1 VQASSHQLREL
12 EKKLRVYLS
21 SRVLVFRKGEIGRHQ
36 IKFNSRGYVSA
47 ESGSEFA
54 SPANAILFIDLT
66 LTSERAVISGEAVRV
81 RPRTSQPNP
90 LRYSR
95 EFKLVTCT
103 IILDVPPGEL
113 TLARMIGILCRVFL
127 TREELART
135 AFHPRGYEPSNFLPG
150 TLP

>member
-1 VQASSHQLREL
+1 MNDLPVPTVLLVCVLSFPLHPHGGKASVQASSHQLREL

-81 RPRTSQPNP
+81 RPRTSQRIQACH
-90 LRYSR
+90 LHYH
-95 EFKLVTCT
+95 
-103 IILDVPPGEL
+103 PGCP
-113 TLARMIGILCRVFL
+113 AR
-127 TREELART
+127 
-135 AFHPRGYEPSNFLPG
+135 
-150 TLP
+150 